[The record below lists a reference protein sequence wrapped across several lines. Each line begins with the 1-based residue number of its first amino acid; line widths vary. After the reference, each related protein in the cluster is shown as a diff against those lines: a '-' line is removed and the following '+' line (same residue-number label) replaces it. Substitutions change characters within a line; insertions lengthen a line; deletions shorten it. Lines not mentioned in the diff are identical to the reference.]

1 LLLTSVSVALNA
13 VLPGRQALDVQ
24 GLAGDIF
31 TIWTVVLPVTALEAL
46 QGSLW
51 VTHPVIDLDA
61 QVAAGGTA
69 RSTLVA
75 NRMGGKAHED
85 SRSTRVGGGSRDRAE
100 VALEV
105 SKTAC
110 EPATVRDQGATQLGR
125 QGEPLIALRETVS
138 GQLIDIVADLAA
150 EPD

>member
-1 LLLTSVSVALNA
+1 MSPLSGSFKARQVVVVSK
-13 VLPGRQALDVQ
+13 
-24 GLAGDIF
+24 
-31 TIWTVVLPVTALEAL
+31 TVVFGTAR
-46 QGSLW
+46 
-51 VTHPVIDLDA
+51 A

-75 NRMGGKAHED
+75 NKMGGKAHED